1 MKTPFVVPLLLLAL
15 AAPGW
20 CQEAPNPF
28 VKQPGTKAPEPPAGA
43 SFASVVEHVLVPPD
57 LLDDWLREHPLK
69 EDATAL
75 RAAVQ
80 GWVVEGK
87 AKLDHAALN
96 LGTAGRKTTNATI
109 LEKMYP
115 TEFGPG
121 GAGAWPWPTSFD
133 TRNLGHD
140 MQTGVATVAGVPSLW
155 TGMEYCEMTSSESYQ
170 QLIERTRQ
178 PTDLF
183 LPRFRAMRLSQRDP
197 NVDEAAADPFA
208 EPIRGKSMMNYN
220 DPHGLVFKPDLMQ
233 LAGRF
238 DPVFDENPDNN
249 LSRLIFYRGS
259 IAPPQKVN
267 PTKAADVSRMSFR
280 MIRVSLLTFSSW
292 LQSRSPLAATTEAFE
307 AAEGWRKEGKADS
320 IGELST
326 QARAGTKSVLE
337 NIEEYI
343 YPTEYMPGN
352 DSEVIEQ
359 WEEGK
364 KKDGKDGVATF
375 KRMKITPRPGLDG
388 AGLACAFDT
397 RNLGNSIEATLS
409 NDDQGL
415 ILSCNWVRVL
425 HIANPVYH
433 RVKVDDEWI
442 PDVTMPLFSANMITS
457 DARLQP
463 GQWTLLGE
471 TSEFLKT
478 EIVDRDHC
486 LLVFVKVE

>member
-1 MKTPFVVPLLLLAL
+1 MKKPFVTVPLLLLAL
-15 AAPGW
+15 ASPCLAE
-20 CQEAPNPF
+20 EAANPF
-28 VKQPGTKAPEPPAGA
+28 IKKPAAKQPEPPAGA
-43 SFASVVEHVLVPPD
+43 SFASVLENVLVPPD

-87 AKLDHAALN
+87 AKLDHIALN
-96 LGTAGRKTTNATI
+96 LGTTGRKTTNETI

-121 GAGAWPWPTSFD
+121 GPGAWPWPTAFV

-140 MQTGVATVAGVPSLW
+140 VQSGVATAEGIPSLW
-155 TGMEYCEMTSSESYQ
+155 AKMEYCEMTSSESHQ
-170 QLIERTRQ
+170 LLIERTRQ

-183 LPRFRAMRLSQRDP
+183 LPRFHTKRLSQRDT

-208 EPIRGKSMMNYN
+208 EPVRGKSMINYN
-220 DPHGLVFKPDLMQ
+220 QPHGLVFKPDVMQ

-238 DPVFDENPDNN
+238 DPVLDGNPDNP
-249 LSRLIFYRGS
+249 LSRLVFYRGS
-259 IAPPQKVN
+259 IAAPQKVN
-267 PTKAADVSRMSFR
+267 PAKGDVSRMSFR
-280 MIRVSLLTFSSW
+280 TIRVSLLTFSSW
-292 LQSRSPLAATTEAFE
+292 LQNQSPMAATTEAFK
-307 AAEGWRKEGKADS
+307 AAEGWRKESNAENV
-320 IGELST
+320 GELST
-326 QARAGTKSVLE
+326 LARAGTWSTLE
-337 NIEEYI
+337 NIEEFI
-343 YPTEYMPGN
+343 YPTEFMPSN
-352 DSEVIEQ
+352 DTEIIEQ

-364 KKDGKDGVATF
+364 KKDGKEGVATF

-397 RNLGNSIEATLS
+397 RNLGNSIEAVLS

-415 ILSCNWVRVL
+415 ILSCYWGRVL

-433 RVKVDDEWI
+433 RIKVDGEWI
-442 PDVTMPLFSANMITS
+442 PDVTMPLFSWSRITA
-457 DARLQP
+457 DVRLQP
-463 GQWTLLGE
+463 GQWTLLGA

-478 EIVDRDHC
+478 EKVDREHC